1 MFKGFHNS
9 LILSIFG
16 VFKII
21 FLFSV
26 IVLSFFIMHK
36 LGLISNRQANTTI
49 RTFLKQYPA
58 IYENGNLNGG
68 IDTSTPTESDILKLI
83 LRFSDDISSSQ
94 AQELAKLIIEECD
107 NYEIDPSLIL
117 AIIQVESNF
126 SPMAVSGK
134 GAIGLMQVMP
144 STGEYVAEK
153 LGISISGKKELH
165 DPFLN
170 VRLGIYYLS
179 LLEDRFDNT
188 EDALFAYYYGPSRF
202 ESIRYLG
209 RKLPR
214 YVKKVL
220 NFKSFLDDEVFMLS
234 QS

>member
-1 MFKGFHNS
+1 
-9 LILSIFG
+9 
-16 VFKII
+16 
-21 FLFSV
+21 
-26 IVLSFFIMHK
+26 MHK

-49 RTFLKQYPA
+49 STFLKQYPA
-58 IYENGNLNGG
+58 IYENGNLNEG

-94 AQELAKLIIEECD
+94 AHELAKLIIEECD

-144 STGEYVAEK
+144 STGEYLAEK

>member
-1 MFKGFHNS
+1 
-9 LILSIFG
+9 
-16 VFKII
+16 
-21 FLFSV
+21 
-26 IVLSFFIMHK
+26 
-36 LGLISNRQANTTI
+36 
-49 RTFLKQYPA
+49 
-58 IYENGNLNGG
+58 
-68 IDTSTPTESDILKLI
+68 
-83 LRFSDDISSSQ
+83 
-94 AQELAKLIIEECD
+94 
-107 NYEIDPSLIL
+107 
-117 AIIQVESNF
+117 
-126 SPMAVSGK
+126 MAVSGK

-144 STGEYVAEK
+144 STGEYLAEK